1 VNTFNQAVT
10 FDYAVTAFTP
20 DVRILTPQGEG
31 HVRVS
36 ENDCFLATVEISGLD
51 DQPITDID
59 LDDFQFQVGGVLV
72 ERFCG
77 RARIGTQLWFGLQQ
91 PFGVEV
97 GQVLA
102 ADLTASYTYLE
113 GQTTADIAVRSV
125 QVRND
130 NPPTDAMLIVDRS
143 GSMTAGRLEVVRQA
157 VRQYVYSFTLGDRMG
172 LVSFGD
178 TATLDIPLT
187 EYSISPLATDIF
199 AALDA
204 TVGAGATALGDG
216 LETAWQEIVSNVEDD
231 SDLSERFI
239 VLLSD
244 GNSNAGE
251 RAFDSAIDE
260 LETLEP
266 GIRVSTIAVGEL
278 ADQDR
283 MEELADR
290 TGGTYHYID
299 PSGNQEG
306 ANLAGAQAGF
316 ELGMD
321 EIYGTIAAD
330 HKGWEPFFT
339 LTGPVSAGTL
349 DTITIPVEANSNGLR
364 ILFSFDSDVGGV
376 EGPELQAPTGEFV
389 TPTQDDA
396 RLRIWEV
403 DTPQSGDWTLYIA
416 ASDTTI
422 PPYLI
427 QATTRSNT
435 RLNAYLVNPITDR
448 TLGAQIQIVA
458 TLWNTE
464 PVSGATLEA
473 TIIDP
478 AGNERLVQLFDDGL
492 HDDGAANDGIYA
504 NFFYRTGRADSYTII
519 ANAEG
524 PGGAFTRRNLQ
535 AFHLRSSGD
544 DDGDG
549 MPNEYEDRKGTDRN
563 TPDAN
568 IDHDNDGWDT
578 MTEWEAGTHPNDA
591 DTDNDGEAD
600 STDNDPFVPAEGE
613 PLTPVRLAVEPGN
626 AQLVVRFSPRSD
638 LDSVQIYRAPSAE
651 GPFTLLSEPDPISG
665 VYTDTTVVNDTPQWY
680 TVIGVS
686 GTRRTVG
693 LGPISATPRVDPY
706 APHGMVNVQIDGD
719 GVFRNVLVP
728 EVDLTIWASDT
739 PDPEQRIEA
748 RDPTSAEGISGVTD
762 MRVSNSSTMQDVA
775 WEPYTTTKAWTLEPQ
790 DGLATVFAQF
800 RDAAGNVSE
809 IVHTTVRVDPDATE
823 YPLPSEQTIY
833 LPLLVR

>member
-1 VNTFNQAVT
+1 
-10 FDYAVTAFTP
+10 
-20 DVRILTPQGEG
+20 
-31 HVRVS
+31 VS
-36 ENDCFLATVEISGLD
+36 ENDCFLATVEVVDFD

-59 LDDFQFQVGGVLV
+59 LDDFRFLVGNTVV
-72 ERFCG
+72 EQFCG
-77 RARIGTQLWFGLQQ
+77 RAQIGTQLWFGLQQ
-91 PFGVEV
+91 PFGVGG
-97 GQVLA
+97 GQVINVS
-102 ADLTASYTYLE
+102 LTANYTYQE
-113 GQTTADIAVRSV
+113 GQSTSDVASNRV

-130 NPPTDAMLIVDRS
+130 NRPADAMLVVDRS

-157 VRQYVYSFTLGDRMG
+157 VRQYVYSFTFGDRMG

-187 EYSISPLATDIF
+187 DYSISPLAQNIF

-204 TVGAGATALGDG
+204 LDGNGATALGDG
-216 LETAWQEIVSNVEDD
+216 LETAWQEIVSNVEGD
-231 SDLSERFI
+231 SDLTERFI

-244 GNSNAGE
+244 GNSNAGT
-251 RAFDSAIDE
+251 RSFDSAIDE
-260 LETLEP
+260 LETLDP
-266 GIRVSTIAVGEL
+266 RIRVSTIALGEL
-278 ADQDR
+278 SDQDR

-306 ANLAGAQAGF
+306 ANLASAQASF

-330 HKGWEPFFT
+330 HTGWEPFFT
-339 LTGPVSAGTL
+339 LTGPVSAGTP

-427 QATTRSNT
+427 QANTRSNT
-435 RLNAYLVNPITDR
+435 RLNAYLVNPMTDR
-448 TLGAQIQIVA
+448 TPGAQIQIVA

-464 PVSGATLEA
+464 AVDGATLEA

-504 NFFYRTGRADSYTII
+504 NVFYRTGRANSYTVIV
-519 ANAEG
+519 NAEG

-549 MPNEYEDRKGTDRN
+549 MPNEYEDRNGTDRT
-563 TPDAN
+563 TPDGN
-568 IDHDNDGWDT
+568 VDHDNDGWDT
-578 MTEWEAGTHPNDA
+578 ITEWEAGTHPNDA

-693 LGPISATPRVDPY
+693 LGPIAATPRVDTY
-706 APHGMVNVQIDGD
+706 APHGMVNVQIDED
-719 GVFRNVLVP
+719 GVFRNILAP
-728 EVDLTIWASDT
+728 EVELTIWASDT
-739 PDPEQRIEA
+739 PDPELRIEA
-748 RDPTSAEGISGVTD
+748 RDPTSAEGTSGVTD
-762 MRVSNSSTMQDVA
+762 MRISNSGDLQNVA
-775 WEPYTTTKAWTLEPQ
+775 WEPYATTKAWTLEPQ

-800 RDAAGNVSE
+800 RDAAGNESE
-809 IVHTTVRVDPDATE
+809 IVHTTVQVDPDATE
-823 YPLPSEQTIY
+823 YPLLSERTIY